1 MSDRLPDIKP
11 KFDPGIRSIPKFLSK
26 RNKNVSVAESNN
38 IGLRLPV
45 SCPGKSKMP
54 HFVAAQDGERIE
66 NKEKNQ
72 EWINFALPALLFL
85 KEMHLDP
92 IPSLERLDV
101 NLF

>member
-1 MSDRLPDIKP
+1 ML
-11 KFDPGIRSIPKFLSK
+11 
-26 RNKNVSVAESNN
+26 
-38 IGLRLPV
+38 
-45 SCPGKSKMP
+45 
-54 HFVAAQDGERIE
+54 HFVAAKDGERIE

>member
-1 MSDRLPDIKP
+1 MFDRLPDIKP
-11 KFDPGIRSIPKFLSK
+11 KFDPCIRSIPNFLSK
-26 RNKNVSVAESNN
+26 ATAAIAESNN

-45 SCPGKSKMP
+45 SCPGKSKML
-54 HFVAAQDGERIE
+54 HFVAAKDGERIE